1 MATTIGLSS
10 CTTQEITRWL
20 INKASGGDD
29 HQWQNDRLLT
39 VVTRATFRYDE
50 LDQNRSQ
57 NAASPEVRYIAG
69 MTATDFT
76 VTIQAGTDP
85 EDAAGYDAY
94 ADLEGYCRRTE
105 IFTCTFTDPGGFSR
119 TKNMVIT
126 KWAAQSPIDGINV
139 AEITLKVAAGACGDT
154 FDGSTSGS
162 GSGSGSGS

>member
-1 MATTIGLSS
+1 MAIKRGFEAVMTVKGKNGTT
-10 CTTQEITRWL
+10 
-20 INKASGGDD
+20 A
-29 HQWQNDRLLT
+29 HT
-39 VVTRATFRYDE
+39 VVTRGDIRYDE
-50 LDQNRSQ
+50 SSTEIEVK

-94 ADLEGYCRRTE
+94 ADLEGYCRRKE